1 MQESLAL
8 TSSFPKELSITG
20 HLKMTRREALKMTGR
35 LFTLRMDVN
44 LIGGILDTPEL
55 FWSEASL
62 YPLYEAIR
70 EYLEIGPRVQVLN
83 DRLAVV
89 GDLVCPPYRPGS
101 RTDYQG
107 GDHARIP
114 RRTSCSSIDLDRYL
128 AYCRCLSC

>member
-1 MQESLAL
+1 
-8 TSSFPKELSITG
+8 
-20 HLKMTRREALKMTGR
+20 MTRREALKMTGR

-89 GDLVCPPYRPGS
+89 GDLVRPS
-101 RTDYQG
+101 LST
-107 GDHARIP
+107 
-114 RRTSCSSIDLDRYL
+114 RRQS
-128 AYCRCLSC
+128 